1 MRALTG
7 VMIVTAVAAATFGC
21 SQKPTGPAMVI
32 QDKVYTVTPDQVKVK
47 TGIVTV
53 EVMEM
58 KITERVEQG
67 SGRVDTPA
75 KLTGKLKLT
84 NSSTDQ
90 TVRLVGGKILYIDDQ
105 GQVIKIEEARTEPTL
120 KFSSSY
126 NSTDR
131 LDPGQEATQSVEVDF
146 PAAAL
151 KAKTLK
157 EIRIELAYIPS
168 AYKLQTA
175 NFSVSIGGQSVTK

>member
-32 QDKVYTVTPDQVKVK
+32 QDKVYTVTPDQIKVK
-47 TGIVTV
+47 TGIVTG
-53 EVMEM
+53 EVVEM

-84 NSSTDQ
+84 NTSADQ
-90 TVRLVGGKILYIDDQ
+90 TVRLVGGKILFIDAR
-105 GQVIKIEEARTEPTL
+105 GQPIKMEEARTEPVI
-120 KFSSSY
+120 KFASSY
-126 NSTDR
+126 NSPDR
-131 LDPGQEATQSVEVDF
+131 LDPGQEVSQSIDVDF
-146 PAAAL
+146 PAEAL
-151 KAKTLK
+151 KASALK
-157 EIRIELAYIPS
+157 EIRIELSYIPS
-168 AYKLQTA
+168 SYRQETA
-175 NFSVSIGGQSVTK
+175 KFTVSIGGQ